1 MRMGT
6 VVVQM
11 QLQYHRLYFHSIDKL
26 RVQYKHI
33 VKGEL
38 YYLYRDIYASP

>member
-1 MRMGT
+1 MGT

-26 RVQYKHI
+26 RVQYKYI

-38 YYLYRDIYASP
+38 YHLYRNIYAFP